1 MWTLLFA
8 SCLGP
13 EVLLVEGVLN
23 SREEYFF
30 SSCGIVTSEKRE
42 EPALY
47 LGCRGILLQDIL
59 CLGEVLI
66 ARCVNEPFQLIWGD
80 LQALGFIA

>member
-42 EPALY
+42 EPALF
-47 LGCRGILLQDIL
+47 GM
-59 CLGEVLI
+59 
-66 ARCVNEPFQLIWGD
+66 
-80 LQALGFIA
+80 